1 MSDAKMGNI
10 ELMDIRAKEAHA
22 ATTKWA
28 VEIVGIYAKSLKEIG
43 LTIGPEDEKL
53 IIRESMRAARVLAE
67 GITKEIE
74 SKL

>member
-1 MSDAKMGNI
+1 MSDTKMGNI
-10 ELMDIRAKEAHA
+10 ELMDIRAREAHA

-53 IIRESMRAARVLAE
+53 IIGESMKAARALAE
-67 GITKEIE
+67 GITKDIE

>member
-1 MSDAKMGNI
+1 MGNI
-10 ELMDIRAKEAHA
+10 ELMDIRAREAHA

-28 VEIVGIYAKSLKEIG
+28 IEIVGIYAKSMSDVGLK
-43 LTIGPEDEKL
+43 IGPEDHNLL
-53 IIRESMRAARVLAE
+53 IKESMKAARALAE

>member
-1 MSDAKMGNI
+1 MSDTKMGNI
-10 ELMDIRAKEAHA
+10 ELMDIRAREAHA

-28 VEIVGIYAKSLKEIG
+28 IEIVGIYAKSMSDVGLK
-43 LTIGPEDEKL
+43 IGPEDHNLL
-53 IIRESMRAARVLAE
+53 IKESMKAARALAE

>member
-1 MSDAKMGNI
+1 MSDTKMGNI
-10 ELMDIRAKEAHA
+10 ELMDIRAREAHA

-28 VEIVGIYAKSLKEIG
+28 IEIVGIYAKSLKEVG

-53 IIRESMRAARVLAE
+53 IIGESMKAARVLAE
-67 GITKEIE
+67 GITKDIE

>member
-1 MSDAKMGNI
+1 MGDNKMGNI

-28 VEIVGIYAKSLKEIG
+28 IEIVGIYAKSLREIG

-53 IIRESMRAARVLAE
+53 IIGESMKAARALAE
-67 GITKEIE
+67 GITKDIE

>member
-1 MSDAKMGNI
+1 MSDTKMGNI

-28 VEIVGIYAKSLKEIG
+28 VEIVSIYAKSLKEIG

-53 IIRESMRAARVLAE
+53 IIGESMRAARALAE
-67 GITKEIE
+67 GITKDIE